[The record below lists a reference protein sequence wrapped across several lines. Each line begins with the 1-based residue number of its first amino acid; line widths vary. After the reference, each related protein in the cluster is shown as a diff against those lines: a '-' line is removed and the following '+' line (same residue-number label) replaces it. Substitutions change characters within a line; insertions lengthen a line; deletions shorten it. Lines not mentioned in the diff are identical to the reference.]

1 MSNKDKDIQQGFS
14 GMNFGKKSK
23 LFHEMPDY
31 KSRSTKKQALNELRQ
46 TKDDAYTNSNK
57 TASQEE
63 LRLEAKSFIDK
74 EHYHLNSDLISSQFA
89 DVITALV
96 DYKNN
101 H

>member
-1 MSNKDKDIQQGFS
+1 MSNKNKDIKQGFS

-31 KSRSTKKQALNELRQ
+31 KPKATKKRTLNELRQ
-46 TKDDAYTNSNK
+46 TKDSVYKNPNK
-57 TASQEE
+57 KVSHEK
-63 LRLEAKSFIDK
+63 LRLEAEAFIDK
-74 EHYHLNSDLISSQFA
+74 EHYNLKADLNSAQFA
-89 DVITALV
+89 DMITALV

>member
-23 LFHEMPDY
+23 LFHEMPNY
-31 KSRSTKKQALNELRQ
+31 KPKVSKQKNINELKQ
-46 TKDDAYTNSNK
+46 SK
-57 TASQEE
+57 TVSQEN
-63 LRLEAKSFIDK
+63 LRLNAESFVEK
-74 EHYHLNSDLISSQFA
+74 EHYHLKSDLNSSQFA

-96 DYKNN
+96 EYKNN